1 MLRHWGVFL
10 VACLIGAA
18 LPVSQSVAQAPAASP
33 NSTQAPLST
42 PPAAGPAA
50 SHAPNEYIIGPGD
63 TLQVFVWNHPE
74 LSVTLP
80 VRPDGQISTPLVENM
95 PAAGRTASQ
104 LSRALEGKLSE
115 YVRSPTVNVIVT
127 QPLSTFSEVKI
138 VGQVTKPQAMP
149 FREGMTVMDVV
160 LAAGGLS
167 EFAAGNRAKIVR
179 MTAGKEQDIKV
190 HLSDLVNKG
199 DMKQNVAMK
208 PGDVLV
214 VPESRF

>member
-1 MLRHWGVFL
+1 MACGV
-10 VACLIGAA
+10 VAVPCGSGCAAQPAPVASQPPVGAA
-18 LPVSQSVAQAPAASP
+18 GTPSSPAAHTES
-33 NSTQAPLST
+33 APGAQT
-42 PPAAGPAA
+42 AQKQ
-50 SHAPNEYIIGPGD
+50 YIIGPGD
-63 TLQVFVWNHPE
+63 SLQVFVWNHPE

-95 PAAGRTASQ
+95 PAAGHTASE
-104 LSRALEGKLSE
+104 LARALEGRLSE

-127 QPLSTFSEVKI
+127 QPLSIFSEVKV

-179 MTAGKEQDIKV
+179 MSGGRAQDIKV
-190 HLSDLVNKG
+190 RLSDLVNKG
-199 DMKQNVAMK
+199 DMKQNVVMK